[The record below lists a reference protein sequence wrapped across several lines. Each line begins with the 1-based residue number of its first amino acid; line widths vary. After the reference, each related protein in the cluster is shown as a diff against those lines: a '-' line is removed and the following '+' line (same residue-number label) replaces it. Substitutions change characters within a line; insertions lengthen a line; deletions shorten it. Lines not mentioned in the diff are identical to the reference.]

1 MGNWEHPGHLS
12 DEAKAFTLASRRA
25 EIAVFCE
32 MVLPRLR
39 GVARSIGYALTEHGS
54 KSRDLDLV
62 AIPWTHKAK
71 PAEDLIDA
79 ISQTCHALT
88 GWGYKANDGK
98 IVQKPHGRI
107 ATTILATAEIHL
119 DLSIMPRQIEAD
131 EASDA
136 DA

>member
-12 DEAKAFTLASRRA
+12 DEAKAFTVASRRA

-32 MVLPRLR
+32 MILPRLR
-39 GVARSIGYALTEHGS
+39 GAARSIGYALTEHGS

-71 PAEDLIDA
+71 SAEDLIDVIA
-79 ISQTCHALT
+79 QTCHTLT
-88 GWGYKANDGK
+88 GWGYRTNEGK
-98 IVQKPHGRI
+98 LEPKPHGRI
-107 ATTILATAEIHL
+107 ATIIIATAEIHL
-119 DLSIMPRQIEAD
+119 DLSIMPRQVKAA